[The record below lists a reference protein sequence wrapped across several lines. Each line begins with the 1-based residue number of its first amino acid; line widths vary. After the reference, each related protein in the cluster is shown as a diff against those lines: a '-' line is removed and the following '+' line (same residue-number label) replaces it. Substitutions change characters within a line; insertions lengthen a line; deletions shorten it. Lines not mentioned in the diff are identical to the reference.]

1 MDNIITHWKSSGK
14 ITPMVLNRFKIK
26 VFSLIVSGLFILSS
40 CAGKQPEI
48 DTPEFIAPTPT
59 LIPTTAPARAI
70 LAAPANTSP
79 IELAEANA
87 IVAELAAGSG
97 LEFEMREEI
106 FANEITPDVKI
117 IVFLEQPN
125 NLGSL
130 AANAPGTQFVA
141 ISTQNWSPPA
151 NGTIIL
157 KDETHVAFL
166 SGYLSALLAPNFR
179 VGALLIS
186 ENTTNNQAYLNGVSY
201 FCGQCASVVY
211 PLNKYPL
218 TSQQP
223 ANSPPA
229 NWQAAFNEINANKIN
244 VLYLPGAVASAELG
258 TFLSSID
265 IAVIG
270 DQAPPEELRSRWVA
284 TISPDGMSPLRDI
297 WSDLL
302 IGQGG
307 KVLNASMKITDIN
320 FISLTDG
327 LVWLSQGKMDLLNKV
342 IGLLRDGQIYTGSVI
357 Q

>member
-1 MDNIITHWKSSGK
+1 
-14 ITPMVLNRFKIK
+14 MVYNRYKTKAIFLI
-26 VFSLIVSGLFILSS
+26 SLGLFFLAFVSS
-40 CAGKQPEI
+40 CAGTQPE
-48 DTPEFIAPTPT
+48 TESPEILSPTPT
-59 LIPTTAPARAI
+59 IIPTTAPARAV

-79 IELAEANA
+79 EELDEAYK
-87 IVAELAAGSG
+87 IISGLAAGSG
-97 LEFEMREEI
+97 LEFEVREEI
-106 FANEITPDVKI
+106 FANEITPDIKV

-141 ISTQNWSPPA
+141 ISSQDWSPPS

-179 VGALLIS
+179 VGALLVS
-186 ENTTNNQAYLNGVSY
+186 ENSINNQAYLNGVSY

-211 PLNKYPL
+211 PLNRYPL

-223 ANSPPA
+223 ANSSPA

-244 VLYLPGAVASAELG
+244 VLYIPDTVASTDLG
-258 TFLSSID
+258 TYLSSYD

-270 DQAPPEELRSRWVA
+270 DQTPPDELRSRWVA
-284 TISPDGMSPLRDI
+284 TISSDGLTPLQEI

-302 IGQGG
+302 DGQGG
-307 KVLNASMKITDIN
+307 KVLNASLKITDVN
-320 FISLTDG
+320 YMALTDG
-327 LVWLSQGKMDLLNKV
+327 LVWLSQGKMELVYKV